1 MSYRQSHKTAIAAAK
16 SGFSKATAY
25 RIEDDP
31 RLPSQKK
38 APRSRRRP
46 DPLAEVW
53 DGEIVP
59 ILKSAPG
66 IRAIAVLEEIRR
78 RHPEIAPGIRR
89 TLERRMRTWRALVG
103 PEQDVIFRQ
112 EHEPGR
118 LGLSDFT
125 DTSALGVRVAGVV
138 LGHRLYHFRLAFSGF
153 EHAHGVLGGESFV
166 ALAEGLQNA
175 LWALGGAPREHRS
188 DSLSAAF
195 CNLDRAA
202 QEALTSRY
210 QALMR
215 HYDMTPTRDKRR
227 GASANG
233 SLESSPG
240 HLKKAL
246 QEHAR
251 LRGSR

>member
-1 MSYRQSHKTAIAAAK
+1 MRLYMSYRQGHKTAIAAAK

-25 RIEDDP
+25 RIEDDQ

-38 APRSRRRP
+38 APRGRRRP
-46 DPLAEVW
+46 DPLAAVW

-78 RHPEIAPGIRR
+78 RHPEMPLGIRR

-125 DTSALGVRVAGVV
+125 DTSLLGVTVSGVV

-153 EHAHGVLGGESFV
+153 EHAHVVLGGESYV

-195 CNLDRAA
+195 RNLEREARDDLSTRY
-202 QEALTSRY
+202 EALC
-210 QALMR
+210 A
-215 HYDMTPTRDKRR
+215 HYGMQPTRNNR
-227 GASANG
+227 GVAHENG
-233 SLESSPG
+233 SI
-240 HLKKAL
+240 
-246 QEHAR
+246 
-251 LRGSR
+251 